1 MTYDV
6 SARKIFYS
14 FECSGVLC
22 YREMNSYID
31 FHLKTQVK
39 TMAQRPVQQV
49 PQQPSDED
57 NDEDDLANSAVSGKA
72 TIGLGGRARPSSSPL
87 VICL

>member
-1 MTYDV
+1 
-6 SARKIFYS
+6 
-14 FECSGVLC
+14 
-22 YREMNSYID
+22 
-31 FHLKTQVK
+31 
-39 TMAQRPVQQV
+39 MAQRPVQQV